1 MRTLLAK
8 DLAPFTRIIAKM
20 ELKDSIK
27 SMFADSKKDKD
38 ERGKMVTEL
47 IWGVIENYHKAE
59 TEFFDFLASLEGKT
73 SDEIAELPLPEFV
86 NLVTELFGE
95 KNIPFFKSAAK

>member
-1 MRTLLAK
+1 MRALLAK
-8 DLAPFTRIIAKM
+8 DLAPFTKIIAKM
-20 ELKDSIK
+20 ELRDSIK

-47 IWGVIENYHKAE
+47 IWGVIENYHKVE
-59 TEFFDFLASLEGKT
+59 KEFFEFLASLKGKT
-73 SDEIAELPLPEFV
+73 SEEIAELPLPEFV

-95 KNIPFFKSAAK
+95 KNLPFFKSAAK